1 MTKVNG
7 LAMGESNCF
16 SIVEIFWGWRQMVPV
31 LANAIAIS
39 VPDFFNDS
47 KISLFSSSSLR
58 TEDGNSHKLKLGY
71 ICKFANIN

>member
-1 MTKVNG
+1 
-7 LAMGESNCF
+7 
-16 SIVEIFWGWRQMVPV
+16 MVPV